1 MFSATANLITSGQL
15 TGGNVSASGNVSAV
29 NTILSGALYFSD
41 GSSIT
46 SATNALAVFDY
57 TGNGVQTSFAT
68 GNYSGTT
75 AQTNVYIQGVY
86 QRKNQ
91 YNWVGSNIVFGQ
103 APPVGTAI
111 EIIINTFVS
120 QINVPAG
127 GSVTP
132 SSLST
137 GGPSWDQGG
146 NLLVFGNL
154 VTTTGATFNANVLIN
169 SNITVTGNANVA
181 NLNSK
186 TVTVSN
192 AVVFSDGSS
201 ITSASNAV
209 QIFDYT
215 GDGNQTTFSTA
226 PYSATSTYAT
236 NVYLQGVYQRKGT
249 YSWTG
254 TNIIFSVAP
263 PLGTAIEINLNTYTT
278 GVITPQAGSVYPVSL
293 STGGPSWDAGGN
305 VKVTSNL
312 TVGNN
317 LTVSGK
323 TVMGNVVASTLN
335 MGSGGIFFSDG
346 SSLTSV
352 TSAITVIDYTG
363 DGVTTSFSTGNYTAT
378 STLNTNVYL
387 QGVYQR
393 KNTYTWTGTQLQ
405 FLSAPPSGTAIELVL
420 NTYATGIILPNDGS
434 VTPSKLSLGGPT
446 WYPNGNLA
454 VSGNLVAGNVST
466 TALTLAGTLTF
477 ADGSTLASAPNNVTV
492 FDYIGNGAATV
503 FSTYPLV
510 ATTSVNTNIYIQG
523 VYQRKS
529 TYSWTGTN
537 ITFAAAPPVGAAI
550 EIVVNTNANSVNIPA
565 TGSVTPTSLST
576 GGPAWDATGNLTVS
590 GNVTAESYQLVP
602 GATVTGNGLFLGSTG
617 NTVIIAAN
625 GQGALTVGPNGN
637 VGIGTLTTGTSNIL
651 AVQGN
656 AYVSGNVTVGGNLQ
670 IMGAWV
676 TMGNVS
682 ISNLL
687 ASTVTVSNA
696 INFSDGSSLTS
707 GATSTSLFDYTGD
720 GLTTSFATGNY
731 SGLTISTSVY
741 VQGVY
746 QRKNQYSWVGSNIVF
761 TTPPPVGTAVEI
773 LVSSA
778 TFSIGV
784 PNDLSVTPAKLS
796 NGGPSWDAGGNV
808 KVTGNLT
815 VTGNIRSSGF
825 TTLSNTAVTTLN
837 VSSGINF
844 SDGSSL
850 TSVAQGIS
858 VFDYTGDGVTTSFA
872 TGNYSATSTLNTN
885 IYLQGVYQRKNTYTW
900 TGSTIQ
906 FTQAPPVG
914 TAIEILVNTYTTG
927 VIVPNAGSVVPNSL
941 STGGPVWDVN
951 GNLTI
956 GANFFAGAAATQIQ
970 GSQSDSAARPGYTW
984 LNNST
989 TGMYSPGTNTMAFS
1003 TAGLERARID
1013 ASGNVGI
1020 GTNSITAGNRLQV
1033 QGAIA
1038 AAGSITTGGTI
1049 TAAGNITVGN
1059 VNTSSVTLT
1068 GALNFADG
1076 SSLTSVPSAVSVFDY
1091 TGDGVT
1097 SVFPTGNYTATTTL
1111 NTNIYLQGVY
1121 QRKNTYTWT
1130 GTNITFTQPPP
1141 VGTAIEIVVNTYS
1154 TGTAIP
1160 PDGSVTPVKLSTGGP
1175 TWTANS
1181 NLLIGTSTLPRD
1193 GAIALSIA
1201 NPGGTIAG
1209 VYSGAGIQ
1217 MLVGNNGGAAIQA
1230 TQGGGLQFW
1239 NVGGA
1244 QGSETYFEPMIING
1258 VGNVG
1263 IGTQLPLTTFYLN
1276 GSGASVISTINYA
1289 TTMTPNFSI
1298 ANNFAITLGGN
1309 GVLANPQTVI
1319 PGQSGVVYVGQDST
1333 GSRTLTYGSWW
1344 RFPGGVTPTLTTTAN
1359 AVDALFYTVRTA
1371 SSITVNAVL
1380 NIA

>member
-15 TGGNVSASGNVSAV
+15 TGGNVTATGNVNAV
-29 NTILSGALYFSD
+29 DVVVSGGVFFSD
-41 GSSIT
+41 GSAIT

-75 AQTNVYIQGVY
+75 AQTNVYVQGVY

-91 YNWVGSNIVFGQ
+91 YSWIGSNIVFT
-103 APPVGTAI
+103 APPPPNTAI

-132 SSLST
+132 SALST
-137 GGPSWDQGG
+137 GGPYWDQGG

-169 SNITVTGNANVA
+169 SNLAVTGNANIA
-181 NLNSK
+181 NLSSK

-192 AVVFSDGSS
+192 ALVFSDGSS
-201 ITSASNAV
+201 ISSVSNAV
-209 QIFDYT
+209 QVFDYT
-215 GDGNQTTFSTA
+215 GNGVQTTFSTA

-236 NVYLQGVYQRKGT
+236 NVFLQGVYQRKGT

-254 TNIIFSVAP
+254 TNIIFNTAP
-263 PLGTAIEINLNTYTT
+263 PVGTAIEINLNTYTT
-278 GVITPQAGSVYPVSL
+278 GVITPQPGSVYPVSL
-293 STGGPSWDAGGN
+293 SSGGPTWDAGGN
-305 VKVTSNL
+305 VGISSNL

-317 LTVSGK
+317 LIVGGK
-323 TVMGNVVASTLN
+323 TFLGNVVASTLN

-352 TSAITVIDYTG
+352 TSAISVIDYTG
-363 DGVTTSFSTGNYTAT
+363 DGVTTTFSTGNYTAT

-393 KNTYTWTGTQLQ
+393 KNTYSWSGTQLQ

-420 NTYATGIILPNDGS
+420 NTYATGMIVPNDGS

-446 WYPNGNLA
+446 WYPNGNL
-454 VSGNLVAGNVST
+454 VVTGNITAGNVNTVGITLSG
-466 TALTLAGTLTF
+466 ALTF
-477 ADGSTLASAPNNVTV
+477 SDGSTLASAPNNVTV
-492 FDYIGNGAATV
+492 FDYIGNGTTTV
-503 FSTYPLV
+503 FGTGSIQ
-510 ATTSVNTNIYIQG
+510 ATTSANTNIYIQG

-529 TYSWTGTN
+529 TYNWTGVY
-537 ITFAAAPPVGAAI
+537 ITFNSAPPVGAAI
-550 EIVVNTNANSVNIPA
+550 EIVVNSNANSVNIPA
-565 TGSVTPTSLST
+565 TGSVTPSSLST
-576 GGPAWDATGNLTVS
+576 GGPSWDTFGNLTVT
-590 GNVTAESYQLVP
+590 GNV
-602 GATVTGNGLFLGSTG
+602 
-617 NTVIIAAN
+617 IAAGFGGYGGN
-625 GQGALTVGPNGN
+625 IILYGNILSSGTNGN
-637 VGIGTLTTGTSNIL
+637 IIGANLLSANTL
-651 AVQGN
+651 V
-656 AYVSGNVTVGGNLQ
+656 VSGNATISGNLVVNGLS
-670 IMGAWV
+670 ITAS
-676 TMGNVS
+676 NV
-682 ISNLL
+682 N
-687 ASTVTVSNA
+687 ATTVTVSNA
-696 INFSDGSSLTS
+696 LVFSDGTSLLSSS
-707 GATSTSLFDYTGD
+707 SSTSLFDYTGD
-720 GLTTSFATGNY
+720 GLTTSFSTGNY
-731 SGLTISTSVY
+731 SGLTISTNVY
-741 VQGVY
+741 LQGVY
-746 QRKNQYSWVGSNIVF
+746 QRKNTYSWVGSNIVF
-761 TTPPPVGTAVEI
+761 NSPPPAGTAIELLI
-773 LVSSA
+773 TNA

-796 NGGPSWDAGGNV
+796 QGGPSWDAGGNV

-825 TTLSNTAVTTLN
+825 TTLANTAVTTLN

-858 VFDYTGDGVTTSFA
+858 VFDYTGDGNTTSFA

-906 FTQAPPVG
+906 FQQAPPAG

-956 GANFFAGAAATQIQ
+956 SANFFAGAAATQIQ
-970 GSQSDSAARPGYTW
+970 GSQSDTAARPGYTW
-984 LNNST
+984 LNNSS
-989 TGMYSPGTNTMAFS
+989 TGMYSPGINTIAFS

-1020 GTNSITAGNRLQV
+1020 GTSTVTYGNKLQV

-1038 AAGSITTGGTI
+1038 AAGPITTTSTI
-1049 TAAGNITVGN
+1049 TAAGNLTVGN
-1059 VNTSSVTLT
+1059 VNTQSVTLT
-1068 GALNFADG
+1068 GALNFSDG

-1181 NLLIGTSTLPRD
+1181 NLLIGTTTQPRD

-1201 NPGGTIAG
+1201 NPGSYISG
-1209 VYSGAGIQ
+1209 VFSGAGIQ
-1217 MLVGNNGGAAIQA
+1217 MLVGNNGGGAIQA

-1244 QGSETYFEPMIING
+1244 QGAETYFEPMVING
-1258 VGNVG
+1258 SGNIG

-1276 GSGASVISTINYA
+1276 GSGASVISTINYNS
-1289 TTMTPNFSI
+1289 TMTPNFSI

-1309 GVLANPQTVI
+1309 AVLTNPQTII
-1319 PGQSGVVYVGQDST
+1319 PGQSGVVYVGQDSV

-1344 RFPGGVTPTLTTTAN
+1344 KFPGSVTPTLTTTAL
-1359 AVDALFYTVRTA
+1359 AVDALFYTVRT
-1371 SSITVNAVL
+1371 STSITVNAVL

>member
-1 MFSATANLITSGQL
+1 
-15 TGGNVSASGNVSAV
+15 V
-29 NTILSGALYFSD
+29 
-41 GSSIT
+41 
-46 SATNALAVFDY
+46 
-57 TGNGVQTSFAT
+57 
-68 GNYSGTT
+68 
-75 AQTNVYIQGVY
+75 
-86 QRKNQ
+86 
-91 YNWVGSNIVFGQ
+91 
-103 APPVGTAI
+103 
-111 EIIINTFVS
+111 
-120 QINVPAG
+120 
-127 GSVTP
+127 
-132 SSLST
+132 
-137 GGPSWDQGG
+137 
-146 NLLVFGNL
+146 
-154 VTTTGATFNANVLIN
+154 
-169 SNITVTGNANVA
+169 
-181 NLNSK
+181 
-186 TVTVSN
+186 
-192 AVVFSDGSS
+192 
-201 ITSASNAV
+201 
-209 QIFDYT
+209 
-215 GDGNQTTFSTA
+215 
-226 PYSATSTYAT
+226 
-236 NVYLQGVYQRKGT
+236 
-249 YSWTG
+249 
-254 TNIIFSVAP
+254 
-263 PLGTAIEINLNTYTT
+263 GTAIEINLNTYTT
-278 GVITPQAGSVYPVSL
+278 GVIVPQPGSVYPSSL
-293 STGGPSWDAGGN
+293 SSGGPTWDAGGN
-305 VKVTSNL
+305 VGVSSNL

-317 LTVSGK
+317 LIVGGK
-323 TVMGNVVASTLN
+323 TFLGNVVASTLN

-352 TSAITVIDYTG
+352 TSAISVIDYTG
-363 DGVTTSFSTGNYTAT
+363 DGQTTTFSTGNYTAT

-393 KNTYTWTGTQLQ
+393 KNTYSWSGTQLQ
-405 FLSAPPSGTAIELVL
+405 FLSAPPAGTAIELVL
-420 NTYATGIILPNDGS
+420 NTYATGMIVPNDGS

-446 WYPNGNLA
+446 WYPNGNL
-454 VSGNLVAGNVST
+454 VVTGNLTAANVNT
-466 TALTLAGTLTF
+466 VGITLSGKLTF

-492 FDYIGNGAATV
+492 FDYTGDGTTTV
-503 FSTYPLV
+503 FGTGAIQ
-510 ATTSVNTNIYIQG
+510 ATTSANTNIYVQG

-529 TYSWTGTN
+529 TYYWSGVY
-537 ITFAAAPPVGAAI
+537 ITFNSAPPPGAAI
-550 EIVVNTNANSVNIPA
+550 EIVVNSNANSVNIPA

-576 GGPAWDATGNLTVS
+576 GGPSWDTFGNLTVT
-590 GNVTAESYQLVP
+590 GNVTAAGFSGY
-602 GATVTGNGLFLGSTG
+602 GGNIILYG
-617 NTVIIAAN
+617 NILSSGT
-625 GQGALTVGPNGN
+625 NGN
-637 VGIGTLTTGTSNIL
+637 IIGANLLSANTL
-651 AVQGN
+651 V
-656 AYVSGNVTVGGNLQ
+656 VSGNATVGGNLTVNGFRV
-670 IMGAWV
+670 IASNVNAV
-676 TMGNVS
+676 T
-682 ISNLL
+682 
-687 ASTVTVSNA
+687 ATVSNA
-696 INFSDGSSLTS
+696 LVFSDGTSLTS
-707 GATSTSLFDYTGD
+707 ASSSTSLFDYTGD
-720 GLTTSFATGNY
+720 GLTTSFSTGNY
-731 SGLTISTSVY
+731 SGITISTNVY
-741 VQGVY
+741 LQGVY
-746 QRKNQYSWVGSNIVF
+746 QRKNTYSWVGSNIVF
-761 TTPPPVGTAVEI
+761 TSPPPVGAAIEI
-773 LVSSA
+773 LITNA

-796 NGGPSWDAGGNV
+796 QGGPSWDAGGNV

-825 TTLSNTAVTTLN
+825 TTLANTAVTTLN

-858 VFDYTGDGVTTSFA
+858 VFDYTGDGNTTNFA

-927 VIVPNAGSVVPNSL
+927 VIVPNAGSVTPNSL
-941 STGGPVWDVN
+941 STGGPSWDVN

-984 LNNST
+984 LNNSS

-1020 GTNSITAGNRLQV
+1020 GTNFITAGNRLQV

-1068 GALNFADG
+1068 GALNFSDG

-1130 GTNITFTQPPP
+1130 GTAITFTQPPP

-1175 TWTANS
+1175 SWNVNS
-1181 NLLIGTSTLPRD
+1181 NLLVGTRTLPSS
-1193 GAIALSIA
+1193 GAIALTIN
-1201 NPGGTIAG
+1201 NPGSY
-1209 VYSGAGIQ
+1209 VNNVLSGAGIE
-1217 MLVGNNGGAAIQA
+1217 MIVGSNGGAALQA
-1230 TQGGGLQFW
+1230 TAGGGLQFW
-1239 NVGGA
+1239 TVGGA
-1244 QGSETYFEPMIING
+1244 VGSETYVEPMVMTG
-1258 VGNVG
+1258 TGNIG
-1263 IGTQLPLTTFYLN
+1263 IGTSLPLTTFYLN
-1276 GSGASVISTINYA
+1276 GSGASVISTINYNS
-1289 TTMTPNFSI
+1289 TMTPNFSI
-1298 ANNFAITLGGN
+1298 ANNFAVTLSGN
-1309 GVLANPQTVI
+1309 GTLTNPQTVI

-1344 RFPGGVTPTLTTTAN
+1344 KFPGGVTPTLTTTAN
-1359 AVDALFYTVRTA
+1359 AVDALFYTVRTPT
-1371 SSITVNAVL
+1371 SITVNAVL

>member
-57 TGNGVQTSFAT
+57 TGNGAQTTFAT

-91 YNWVGSNIVFGQ
+91 YAWVGSNIVFGQ
-103 APPVGTAI
+103 APPPNTAI

-132 SSLST
+132 SALST

-146 NLLVFGNL
+146 NLLVFGNI
-154 VTTTGATFNANVLIN
+154 VTTTGATFNANVQIN

-254 TNIIFSVAP
+254 TNIIFNTAP
-263 PLGTAIEINLNTYTT
+263 PMGTAIEINLNTYTT
-278 GVITPQAGSVYPVSL
+278 GVITPQPGSVYPISL
-293 STGGPSWDAGGN
+293 SSGGPTWDAGGN
-305 VKVTSNL
+305 VKITSNL

-352 TSAITVIDYTG
+352 TSAISVIDYTG

-393 KNTYTWTGTQLQ
+393 KNTYTWSGTQLQ

-420 NTYATGIILPNDGS
+420 NTYATGMIVPNDGS

-454 VSGNLVAGNVST
+454 VTGNLVAGNVST

-492 FDYIGNGAATV
+492 FDYIGDGGITV

-510 ATTSVNTNIYIQG
+510 ATTSVNTNIYVQG

-537 ITFAAAPPVGAAI
+537 ITFNSAPPPRAAI
-550 EIVVNTNANSVNIPA
+550 EIVVNTNANSINIPA
-565 TGSVTPTSLST
+565 TGSVTPASLST
-576 GGPAWDATGNLTVS
+576 GGPVWDATGNLTVS
-590 GNVTAESYQLVP
+590 GNLQAKSYQLTTVVP
-602 GATVTGNGLFLGSTG
+602 VTGNGVFLGSTG
-617 NTVIIAAN
+617 NTVIAAN
-625 GQGALTVGPNGN
+625 GVSAISIGNSGN
-637 VGIGTLTTGTSNIL
+637 VGIGTFNTGASNIL

-796 NGGPSWDAGGNV
+796 QGGPSWDAGGNV

-825 TTLSNTAVTTLN
+825 TTLANTAVTTLN
-837 VSSGINF
+837 VSTGINF

-858 VFDYTGDGVTTSFA
+858 VFDYTGDGNTTSFA

-906 FTQAPPVG
+906 FTQAPPAG

-941 STGGPVWDVN
+941 STGGPFWDVN

-956 GANFFAGAAATQIQ
+956 SANFFAGAAATQIQ
-970 GSQSDSAARPGYTW
+970 GSQSDSAARPGHTW
-984 LNNST
+984 YNNSS
-989 TGMYSPGTNTMAFS
+989 TGMYSPGTNTVAFS

-1020 GTNSITAGNRLQV
+1020 GTSTITSGNKLQV

-1038 AAGSITTGGTI
+1038 AAGPITTTSTI

-1068 GALNFADG
+1068 GALNFSDG

-1097 SVFPTGNYTATTTL
+1097 AVFPTGNYTATTTL

-1141 VGTAIEIVVNTYS
+1141 AGTAIEIVVNTYS

-1175 TWTANS
+1175 NWTANS
-1181 NLLIGTSTLPRD
+1181 NLLIGTTVLPRD

-1201 NPGGTIAG
+1201 NPGSYISG
-1209 VYSGAGIQ
+1209 VFSGAGIQ
-1217 MLVGNNGGAAIQA
+1217 MLVGNNGGGAIQA

-1244 QGSETYFEPMIING
+1244 QGSETYFEPMVING
-1258 VGNVG
+1258 SGNIG

-1289 TTMTPNFSI
+1289 ATMTPNFSI
-1298 ANNFAITLGGN
+1298 ANNFAVTLAGN
-1309 GVLANPQTVI
+1309 GTLTNPQTII
-1319 PGQSGVVYVGQDST
+1319 PGQSGVVYVAQDST

-1344 RFPGGVTPTLTTTAN
+1344 KFPGGVTPTLTTTAL